1 MFRKTLILTVLTI
14 ILLHCVH
21 IQAVPL
27 IPGSA
32 FDPEVQPYSGLS
44 IVGDQDSVGDDIGLV
59 RPGLQHPF
67 RTWKGLRGAVLEA
80 LSPGTP
86 KRSILRYAWQGEGLE
101 LKTDLNIVAGYEY
114 KIREQGNYGFLYKG
128 LRLRNVINDRLFL
141 STRWWNGGF
150 FGDLDSAANDP
161 LIDSWHKVNPDR
173 ITLDN
178 LSADL
183 SYRVPHLGLS
193 LGRSKFNV
201 TNSFSGSIV
210 LGDKVNEYGYLMAEG
225 SLGRFTLSML
235 QGALVADSI
244 YVENPSTPVNLHYY
258 PDKFLALHQLSYAAG
273 GGVQLFA
280 GETVIYGNRGLD
292 LNYLIPVSFWR
303 AAEHN
308 LRDRDNVMI
317 YGGMNYKPSPDLVIY
332 LQGALDELSYS
343 KLLTNWWGNK
353 YALQTG
359 LQAALPRLYQS
370 GGKSPV
376 LNLEL
381 TAVRPWTY
389 AHYMNHTMY
398 SHDRRPLGYSK
409 GSNLVDLSV
418 GLKLP
423 LPLQTS
429 LQSSASFTRQGSFG
443 SSWQENYAEAFP
455 GQQQYD
461 GTAEWFEGNRT
472 DKIKLQNI
480 LSIDLMAHHRLR
492 LGLSSEH
499 IENWKHD
506 LSAGWQFSF

>member
-1 MFRKTLILTVLTI
+1 MTLKTLPLF
-14 ILLHCVH
+14 LLLALLLPICH

-32 FDPEVQPYSGLS
+32 FAPEVRPYTSLS
-44 IVGDQDSVGDDIGLV
+44 IVGDLDAFDDEAAPSS
-59 RPGLQHPF
+59 PGLHHPF
-67 RTWKGLRGAVLEA
+67 RTWKGFGNAVVEA
-80 LSPGTP
+80 LSPGDPTQ
-86 KRSILRYAWQGEGLE
+86 SILRYSWQGDGLK
-101 LKTDLNIVAGYEY
+101 LASDLNFVAGYEY
-114 KIREQGNYGFLYKG
+114 TIRDEGNYGFLYKG
-128 LRLRNVINDRLFL
+128 LRLRNVVNNRLYL

-150 FGDLDSAANDP
+150 FGELDSAADDP
-161 LIDSWHKVNPDR
+161 LIDSWHKVNASR

-183 SYRVPHLGLS
+183 SYRSPHLGLS
-193 LGRSKFNV
+193 LGRSKFQV
-201 TNSFSGSIV
+201 SNSFSGSIV
-210 LGDKVNEYGYLMAEG
+210 LNDRVNEYGYLMAEG

-244 YVENPSTPVNLHYY
+244 YAENPSTAVNLHTY
-258 PDKFLALHQLSYAAG
+258 PDKYLALHQLSYNAG
-273 GGVQLFA
+273 AGIQLFA

-317 YGGMNYKPSPDLVIY
+317 YGGINYKANPELLLY

-343 KLLTNWWGNK
+343 KILSNWWGNK

-359 LQAALPRLYQS
+359 LAAQLPWLYQS
-370 GGKSPV
+370 GGQSPE

-381 TAVRPWTY
+381 TAVRPWTS

-398 SHDRRPLGYSK
+398 SHDRRPLGYAK
-409 GSNLVDLSV
+409 GSNLVDFSI

-423 LPLQTS
+423 VSSRIS

-443 SSWQENYAEAFP
+443 SSWQENYTEAFP

-461 GTAEWFEGNRT
+461 GTAEWFQGDKT
-472 DKIKLQNI
+472 DTIKLQNV
-480 LSIDLMAHHRLR
+480 LVLDFMAHHRFR
-492 LGLSSEH
+492 LGLLSEH
-499 IENWKHD
+499 NEDWTHD
-506 LSAGWQFSF
+506 LNAGWQFNF